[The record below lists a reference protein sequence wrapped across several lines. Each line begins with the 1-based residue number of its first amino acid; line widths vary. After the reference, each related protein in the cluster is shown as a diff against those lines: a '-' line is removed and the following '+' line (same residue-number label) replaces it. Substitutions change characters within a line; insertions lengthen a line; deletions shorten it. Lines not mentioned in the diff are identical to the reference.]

1 MTDSEQLPDEELPRQ
16 LDAAEEELT
25 SALHRWFARATLL
38 AGLAAGITL
47 LLPWTFSRRLGLSVW
62 QLGIE
67 NHPVLW
73 FTWLAGL
80 VASVVALVV
89 RSGQY
94 AQIATTITGMVALVY
109 AASSWQA
116 TALDSATDSWPGPG
130 PAFAAVSGVI
140 WLLCATA
147 QLIAHRR
154 RTPAPTDQQLQ
165 DAIDRLRRTRSQR

>member
-1 MTDSEQLPDEELPRQ
+1 MTDHEQLPDELLPRQ
-16 LDAAEEELT
+16 LDAAEEELA
-25 SALHRWFARATLL
+25 SGLHRWFARATLL

-67 NHPVLW
+67 DYPALGL
-73 FTWLAGL
+73 TWLAGL

-89 RSGQY
+89 RSGKY
-94 AQIATTITGMVALVY
+94 PQIATTITGIVALVY
-109 AASSWQA
+109 ATASWQA
-116 TALDSATDSWPGPG
+116 NALDSASDSWAGPG
-130 PAFAAVSGVI
+130 PAFAVVSGLI

-147 QLIAHRR
+147 QLIADRL
-154 RTPAPTDQQLQ
+154 RTSAPTDQQLQ

>member
-1 MTDSEQLPDEELPRQ
+1 MTDPDQLPDEELPRQ
-16 LDAAEEELT
+16 LDAAEEELA
-25 SALHRWFARATLL
+25 SGQHRWFARATLL

-67 NHPVLW
+67 DHPALGL
-73 FTWLAGL
+73 TWLAGL

-94 AQIATTITGMVALVY
+94 PRIATTITGIVALVY
-109 AASSWQA
+109 AGGSWQA
-116 TALDSATDSWPGPG
+116 NALDSATDSWPGPG
-130 PAFAAVSGVI
+130 PAFAVVSGLI

-147 QLIAHRR
+147 QLIADRS
-154 RTPAPTDQQLQ
+154 RTSTPTDQQLQ

>member
-1 MTDSEQLPDEELPRQ
+1 MMDPEQLPNEELPRL
-16 LDAAEEELT
+16 LDAAEEELA
-25 SALHRWFARATLL
+25 SVLRRWFARVTLL

-67 NHPVLW
+67 DHPVLGL
-73 FTWLAGL
+73 TWLAGL

-94 AQIATTITGMVALVY
+94 PKIATTITGIVAVVY
-109 AASSWQA
+109 AAGSWQA
-116 TALDSATDSWPGPG
+116 NALDSATDSWPGPG
-130 PAFAAVSGVI
+130 PAFAVVSGVI
-140 WLLCATA
+140 WLLCAAA
-147 QLIAHRR
+147 QLIADRSR
-154 RTPAPTDQQLQ
+154 ASTPSDQQLQ